1 MSAFHLAQVNL
12 ARPLAPL
19 DSPRLEPFIAE
30 LEPINARADVAPGF
44 VWRHA
49 EERYEHLRVH
59 GPTPF
64 AFTFQRHFPA
74 PDADGVEAVD
84 DDRDLCPA

>member
-1 MSAFHLAQVNL
+1 VPAATV
-12 ARPLAPL
+12 
-19 DSPRLEPFIAE
+19 
-30 LEPINARADVAPGF
+30 PGL
-44 VWRHA
+44 HDA
-49 EERYEHLRVH
+49 EERYEHLGAH

-74 PDADGVEAVD
+74 PDAGEVEAVD